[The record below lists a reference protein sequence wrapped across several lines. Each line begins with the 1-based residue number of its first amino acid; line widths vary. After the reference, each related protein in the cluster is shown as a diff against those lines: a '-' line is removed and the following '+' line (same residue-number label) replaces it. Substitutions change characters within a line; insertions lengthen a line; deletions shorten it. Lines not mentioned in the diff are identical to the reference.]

1 MNSTSHPKTNQ
12 GLQLFVAASLSL
24 FALFGLQACGGG
36 GGGGTPAAP
45 TLSVAAASGVEGD
58 TGATDTLDFALTLS
72 AAASSDVTVTYSTSD
87 DTATTADS
95 DYVASTGATLVIPA
109 GQTSGTISITVTGD
123 DTLEFDESF
132 NLQISNAQNATI
144 SGGSQSVTGTILSDD
159 SLAGYYTSS
168 AITTVNEDMGTLDIP
183 AGDFQVIADIN
194 RLSIIDLTNNLIY
207 IADISA
213 FDTAT
218 SFTANARIYKDGN
231 YTDDNANISGVING
245 DQSLDL
251 TLTADS
257 GNAGGDGNYTATDGV
272 MSLGYSAKNSDAP
285 IPLSIGD
292 TWLNTPFSIGFLIN
306 SDSTINIST
315 RGSTSSALPLDDCTA
330 DSVTLQNIISE
341 QLGRI
346 QTFNTTNITGCAV
359 TSFLNGY
366 ITSYDTTPTTSDDA
380 ILFLLF
386 NDDGVNAASLSKLL

>member
-1 MNSTSHPKTNQ
+1 LHY
-12 GLQLFVAASLSL
+12 LAYRRVVAVVGA
-24 FALFGLQACGGG
+24 
-36 GGGGTPAAP
+36 AAP

-87 DTATTADS
+87 DSATSADS
-95 DYVASTGATLVIPA
+95 DYVASAGETLVIPA
-109 GQTSGTISITVTGD
+109 GQTSATISITITGD
-123 DTLEFDESF
+123 DALEFDESF
-132 NLQISNAQNATI
+132 NLQISNAQNASI
-144 SGGSQSVTGTILSDD
+144 SGGSQSVTGTIQSDD

-168 AITTVNEDMGTLDIP
+168 EITTVNEGMGSLAIP
-183 AGDFQVIADIN
+183 VGNIQVIADIN

-257 GNAGGDGNYTATDGV
+257 GNGDYTTGA
-272 MSLGYSAKNSDAP
+272 MALEYSAKNSDAP
-285 IPLSIGD
+285 LVFADTNQWQDTGPPAAGLGFSSNTTMSITTIGAVPP
-292 TWLNTPFSIGFLIN
+292 TSI
-306 SDSTINIST
+306 SDC
-315 RGSTSSALPLDDCTA
+315 RA
-330 DSVTLQNIISE
+330 DPVNFQNVVTE
-341 QLGRI
+341 QIGRI
-346 QTFNTTNITGCAV
+346 RSFNAV
-359 TSFLNGY
+359 SDGNCDASIVLDGY
-366 ITSYDTTPTTSDDA
+366 ITSYDTDSATLPDEDRV
-380 ILFLLF
+380 LFIWF
-386 NDDGVNAASLSKLL
+386 NDDSVHASSMARIN

>member
-207 IADISA
+207 IADINA
-213 FDTAT
+213 FDTPA

-231 YTDDNANISGVING
+231 YTDDNANISGVINV

-251 TLTADS
+251 TLIVDS
-257 GNAGGDGNYTATDGV
+257 GNAGGDGNYTATTGV
-272 MSLGYSAKNSDAP
+272 MTLAYSTKNGDVPLVFDNGSFWQDSGPITTNLGLISSTATNITTNSDV
-285 IPLSIGD
+285 S
-292 TWLNTPFSIGFLIN
+292 
-306 SDSTINIST
+306 
-315 RGSTSSALPLDDCTA
+315 STSLNNCRA
-330 DSVTLQNIISE
+330 DSVDFKNIITE
-341 QLGRI
+341 QIGRI
-346 QTFNTTNITGCAV
+346 RSFSVPSVTICAAM
-359 TSFLNGY
+359 TPLDGY
-366 ITSYDTTPTTSDDA
+366 LTSYDTVSANDTV
-380 ILFLLF
+380 LFIWF
-386 NDDGVNAASLSKLL
+386 NDDGAHAANLSQL